1 MDLLLLFVL
10 LGSICTSAHGG
21 KSPASRITK
30 SFARN
35 WESDSVD
42 DWLGDWFDLG
52 ELTTIAPVSGSVG
65 EVTATNAVQPWSP
78 AKGTVR
84 GSSIEMFGLRGSI
97 SDNGTVIVWSNG
109 AEWRRKPNAEPSAG
123 GAEPVHPTTP
133 APAPPTT
140 PAGAGVDLG
149 AAFGNASPSSPSP
162 AGASS
167 PSPDGAGVD
176 LGAAFGNASPSSPRA
191 ATGATNEPP
200 HPVKVA
206 TAPHSSAEPRSNIA
220 RIEGVWS
227 DPLDSQP
234 TTIQRVGE
242 SETAVTATNPKQT
255 WSPGSGTV
263 DGSSISMFGLRGVLI
278 SNDTVI
284 SWSNGHE
291 WVLVQA
297 ALTAPSGAAAAA
309 SSEAVDLGDV
319 FGASL
324 PSVPPTPPPPSDE
337 PTARA
342 ATAPV
347 AVADHAAAFF
357 GQWRDTQGIS
367 AISAGPG
374 AGRVIGA
381 HRPSKRTQPVL
392 AHARAGPRVW
402 WTLPVPKPTARIN
415 VLREEEEVAMRAR
428 VCLCVGEGS
437 R

>member
-1 MDLLLLFVL
+1 M
-10 LGSICTSAHGG
+10 
-21 KSPASRITK
+21 
-30 SFARN
+30 
-35 WESDSVD
+35 
-42 DWLGDWFDLG
+42 
-52 ELTTIAPVSGSVG
+52 SGSVG

-97 SDNGTVIVWSNG
+97 SDNGMLIVWNNG

-123 GAEPVHPTTP
+123 SAEPVHPTT
-133 APAPPTT
+133 PAPPTT

-167 PSPDGAGVD
+167 PSPAGAGVD
-176 LGAAFGNASPSSPRA
+176 LGAAFENARPSSPRA
-191 ATGATNEPP
+191 ATGASSEPP
-200 HPVKVA
+200 QPVKVA
-206 TAPHSSAEPRSNIA
+206 AAPHSSAEPRSNIA
-220 RIEGVWS
+220 RFEGVWS

-291 WVLVQA
+291 WVLVEA

-309 SSEAVDLGDV
+309 SSAAVDLGDV
-319 FGASL
+319 FGAPL
-324 PSVPPTPPPPSDE
+324 PSVPTPPPPPSDE

-357 GQWRDTQGIS
+357 GRWRDTQGIS
-367 AISAGPG
+367 AISAGAG

-381 HRPSKRTQPVL
+381 HRASKRTQTVL
-392 AHARAGPRVW
+392 AHARAGPRVR
-402 WTLPVPKPTARIN
+402 WTLPVPKPTARLN
-415 VLREEEEVAMRAR
+415 VLREEEEPAMRAR
-428 VCLCVGEGS
+428 VCSCVGGGS